1 MERRR
6 RRRGAAPIPRGWVV
20 YARSTT
26 IRAHPE
32 SLESGIALVR
42 DEIMPTVLGMEG
54 CIGMSMLVDR
64 TTGHSIVT
72 TAWQSKEAM
81 DATAEGVRP
90 MRERAAEM
98 LGGRPQ
104 VDEWEIAVMHRD
116 HNSAPGAC
124 VRATWVRMAS
134 EQVDRGIDVWRMGIL
149 PEVQEFEGFCSASLM
164 VDRGEG
170 YAVSSVTFDSREAM
184 DRSRGQGEELRERA
198 TREAGLEIV
207 EVGEF
212 ELALA
217 HLHVPEMA

>member
-1 MERRR
+1 
-6 RRRGAAPIPRGWVV
+6 VH
-20 YARSTT
+20 ARSTT

-32 SLESGIALVR
+32 SLESGIALIR
-42 DEIMPTVLGMEG
+42 DDIMPTVLGMEG
-54 CIGMSMLVDR
+54 CVGMSMLVDR
-64 TTGHSIVT
+64 MTGHSIVT

-81 DATAEGVRP
+81 DATTDSVRP
-90 MRERAAEM
+90 MRERASEL

-124 VRATWVRMAS
+124 VRATWVRMAPD
-134 EQVDRGIDVWRMGIL
+134 QVDRGIDVYRMGVL
-149 PEVQEFEGFCSASLM
+149 PATQEFEGFCSASLM

-184 DRSRGQGEELRERA
+184 DRSRELGEDLRERA
-198 TREAGLEIV
+198 AREAGVEIV

>member
-1 MERRR
+1 
-6 RRRGAAPIPRGWVV
+6 V

-26 IRAHPE
+26 IRANPE

-42 DEIMPTVLGMEG
+42 DEIMPEVLGMDG
-54 CIGMSMLVDR
+54 CVGMSMLVDR
-64 TTGHSIVT
+64 LTGRSIVT

-81 DATAEGVRP
+81 DSTADRVRP
-90 MRERAAEM
+90 LRDRASEL

-124 VRATWVRMAS
+124 VRATWVRMAPD
-134 EQVDRGIDVWRMGIL
+134 QVDRAIDVYKMGVL
-149 PEVQEFEGFCSASLM
+149 PGAQEFEGFCSASLM
-164 VDRGEG
+164 VDRREG

-184 DRSRGQGEELRERA
+184 DRSRTQADELRARSA
-198 TREAGLEIV
+198 REAGFEIM

>member
-1 MERRR
+1 
-6 RRRGAAPIPRGWVV
+6 V

-26 IRAHPE
+26 IRANPD
-32 SLESGIALVR
+32 SLESGVALVR
-42 DEIMPTVLGMEG
+42 DEIMPEVMGMDG
-54 CIGMSMLVDR
+54 CVGMSMLVDR
-64 TTGHSIVT
+64 MTGRSIVT

-81 DATAEGVRP
+81 DATADRVRP
-90 MRERAAEM
+90 LRDRASEM

-116 HNSAPGAC
+116 HTSAPGAC
-124 VRATWVRMAS
+124 VRATWVRMAP
-134 EQVDRGIDVWRMGIL
+134 DRMDRVIDVYKVGVL
-149 PEVQEFEGFCSASLM
+149 PGVQEFEGFCSASLM
-164 VDRGEG
+164 VDRREG

-184 DRSRGQGEELRERA
+184 DRNRTQAEALRERSA
-198 TREAGLEIV
+198 REAGFEIM

>member
-1 MERRR
+1 
-6 RRRGAAPIPRGWVV
+6 VH
-20 YARSTT
+20 ARSTT

-42 DEIMPTVLGMEG
+42 DEIMPEVLGMEG
-54 CIGMSMLVDR
+54 CVGMSMLVDR
-64 TTGHSIVT
+64 MTGRCIVT

-81 DATAEGVRP
+81 DATVDMVRP
-90 MRERAAEM
+90 LRERAAEL

-124 VRATWVRMAS
+124 VRVTWARMPL
-134 EQVDRGIDVWRMGIL
+134 EQMDHGIDVYRMTAL
-149 PEVQEFEGFCSASLM
+149 PAMQEFEGFCSASLM
-164 VDRGEG
+164 VDRREG
-170 YAVSSVTFDSREAM
+170 YSVASVTFDSREAM
-184 DRSRGQGEELRERA
+184 DRSRQQNEEMRERNF
-198 TREAGLEIV
+198 RELGFELV

-217 HLHVPEMA
+217 HLRVPEMA

>member
-1 MERRR
+1 
-6 RRRGAAPIPRGWVV
+6 VH
-20 YARSTT
+20 ARSTT

-32 SLESGIALVR
+32 SLEPGIALVR

-54 CIGMSMLVDR
+54 CVGMSMLVDR
-64 TTGHSIVT
+64 TSGQCIVT
-72 TAWQSKEAM
+72 TAWQSREAM
-81 DATAEGVRP
+81 DATTDSVRP
-90 MRERAAEM
+90 MRERASEL

-104 VDEWEIAVMHRD
+104 VDEWEIASMHRD

-124 VRATWVRMAS
+124 VRVSWLRMAPD
-134 EQVDRGIDVWRMGIL
+134 QVDGLIDIYRVGVL
-149 PEVQEFEGFCSASLM
+149 PAVQDYEGFCSASLM
-164 VDRGEG
+164 VDRTEG

-184 DRSRGQGEELRERA
+184 ERSRARGEELRSRA
-198 TREAGLEIV
+198 ARESGGELV

>member
-1 MERRR
+1 
-6 RRRGAAPIPRGWVV
+6 V

-32 SLESGIALVR
+32 SLESGIALIR
-42 DEIMPTVLGMEG
+42 DEIMPTVLGMDG
-54 CIGMSMLVDR
+54 CVGMSMLVDR
-64 TTGHSIVT
+64 LTGRCIVT

-81 DATAEGVRP
+81 DATADGVRP
-90 MRERAAEM
+90 LRERASEV

-104 VDEWEIAVMHRD
+104 VDEWELAVMHRD

-124 VRATWVRMAS
+124 VRATWVRMPP
-134 EQVDRGIDVWRMGIL
+134 EQMDHGIDVYRMTAL
-149 PEVQEFEGFCSASLM
+149 PAMQEFEGFCSASLM
-164 VDRGEG
+164 VDRREG
-170 YAVSSVTFDSREAM
+170 YSVASVTFDSREAM
-184 DRSRGQGEELRERA
+184 DRSRQRNEEMRERNF
-198 TREAGLEIV
+198 RELGFELV

>member
-1 MERRR
+1 
-6 RRRGAAPIPRGWVV
+6 VH
-20 YARSTT
+20 ARSTT
-26 IRAHPE
+26 IRANPE

-42 DEIMPTVLGMEG
+42 DEVMPEVMGMDG
-54 CIGMSMLVDR
+54 CVGMSMLVDR
-64 TTGHSIVT
+64 LTGRSIVT

-81 DATAEGVRP
+81 DATAERVRP
-90 MRERAAEM
+90 LRDRASEL

-116 HNSAPGAC
+116 HTSAPGAC
-124 VRATWVRMAS
+124 VRATWVRMAPDRI
-134 EQVDRGIDVWRMGIL
+134 DRGIDVYRMGIL
-149 PEVQEFEGFCSASLM
+149 PATQEMEGFCSASLM
-164 VDRGEG
+164 VDRTEG

-184 DRSRGQGEELRERA
+184 ERSRAMGEELRERGA
-198 TREAGLEIV
+198 REIGLEIV

>member
-1 MERRR
+1 
-6 RRRGAAPIPRGWVV
+6 V

-26 IRAHPE
+26 VRAHPE
-32 SLESGIALVR
+32 SLESGIGLIR
-42 DEIMPTVLGMEG
+42 DEIMPTVLDMDG
-54 CIGMSMLVDR
+54 CVGMSMLVDR
-64 TTGHSIVT
+64 MTGRCIVT

-81 DATAEGVRP
+81 DATAEEVRP
-90 MRERAAEM
+90 LRERASEV

-116 HNSAPGAC
+116 HASAPGAC
-124 VRATWVRMAS
+124 VRATWVRTAP
-134 EQVDRGIDVWRMGIL
+134 EEVDRVIDVYKMGVL
-149 PEVQEFEGFCSASLM
+149 PRVQEFEGFCSASLM
-164 VDRGEG
+164 VDRREG

-184 DRSRGQGEELRERA
+184 DRNRAHAEELRERSA
-198 TREAGLEIV
+198 REAGFEIV

>member
-1 MERRR
+1 M
-6 RRRGAAPIPRGWVV
+6 

-42 DEIMPTVLGMEG
+42 DEIMPMVLGMEG
-54 CIGMSMLVDR
+54 CVGMSMLVDR
-64 TTGHSIVT
+64 LTGRCIVT

-81 DATAEGVRP
+81 DATAEQVRS
-90 MRERAAEM
+90 MRERVAEM

-116 HNSAPGAC
+116 HTSAPGAC
-124 VRATWVRMAS
+124 VRATWVRMAPD
-134 EQVDRGIDVWRMGIL
+134 QADRGIDVYKMGIL
-149 PEVQEFEGFCSASLM
+149 PATQEFEGFCSASLM
-164 VDRGEG
+164 VDRREG

-184 DRSRGQGEELRERA
+184 DRTRAQAEQLRERSS
-198 TREAGLEIV
+198 REAGFEIM

>member
-1 MERRR
+1 MH
-6 RRRGAAPIPRGWVV
+6 
-20 YARSTT
+20 ARSTT
-26 IRAHPE
+26 IRANPD

-42 DEIMPTVLGMEG
+42 DEVMPEVLGMEG
-54 CIGMSMLVDR
+54 CVGMSMLVDR
-64 TTGHSIVT
+64 TTGRCIVT

-81 DATAEGVRP
+81 AATADRVRP
-90 MRERAAEM
+90 LRDRAAEV

-116 HNSAPGAC
+116 HDSAPGAC
-124 VRATWVRMAS
+124 VRATWVRM
-134 EQVDRGIDVWRMGIL
+134 EPDRIDRGIDVYRMGVL
-149 PEVQEFEGFCSASLM
+149 PATQEFDGFCSASFM
-164 VDRGEG
+164 VDRREG

-184 DRSRGQGEELRERA
+184 DRSREGAEELRERG
-198 TREAGLEIV
+198 TREGEVEIM

>member
-1 MERRR
+1 
-6 RRRGAAPIPRGWVV
+6 V

-26 IRAHPE
+26 IRANPE

-42 DEIMPTVLGMEG
+42 DEIMPEVLGMDG
-54 CIGMSMLVDR
+54 CVGMSMLVDR
-64 TTGHSIVT
+64 LTGRCIVT

-81 DATAEGVRP
+81 EATADRVRP
-90 MRERAAEM
+90 LRDRASEL

-104 VDEWEIAVMHRD
+104 VDEWELAVMHRD

-124 VRATWVRMAS
+124 VRATWVRMAPD
-134 EQVDRGIDVWRMGIL
+134 ETDRFMDVYKMGVL
-149 PEVQEFEGFCSASLM
+149 PNLQEFEGFCSASLM
-164 VDRGEG
+164 VDRREG

-184 DRSRGQGEELRERA
+184 DRNRSQAEQLRERTA
-198 TREAGLEIV
+198 REAGFEIV

-212 ELALA
+212 DLALA